1 MRRLQRVAGVRVRC
15 HARGWVCCDGGSSS
29 KTFVMCR
36 DAHMCVFCAA
46 AWKGGFYVSNEPFVM
61 CRDAYMCVFAYMYGW
76 DRRFDMSEVRHPA
89 AGGVTEGAVKAV
101 YICGD
106 VDGLR

>member
-1 MRRLQRVAGVRVRC
+1 MSARSVTALAKCPRYRSAHGATTAGERKGEKVKPWRVLVRLRVGLWRNNGV
-15 HARGWVCCDGGSSS
+15 
-29 KTFVMCR
+29 
-36 DAHMCVFCAA
+36 
-46 AWKGGFYVSNEPFVM
+46 
-61 CRDAYMCVFAYMYGW
+61 YGW
-76 DRRFDMSEVRHPA
+76 DRRFDLGEVRHPA